1 MSKLADTIDWE
12 DTDTFFY
19 ERGIR
24 VVDLRNKLLTYCLAN
39 GFSEG
44 FSLTNQT
51 IKEYILGFNLQRLS
65 PDHQDYRFVIENMKE
80 EILDILEYEYENQL
94 NQLYDQAIIE
104 LSATENIPINIL
116 NSELIDGDLDC
127 SYIIWLNEYEVVKK
141 AIYERSGDDQT
152 PLTDDNRIL
161 SFFREIGMTKREALL
176 LEYLNLQDFEVYYLN
191 NLNRRLL
198 FNLQRYIHE
207 KLTTNLPKLKDFL
220 ATCQQE
226 SISQA
231 CNKHFYSGMNELD
244 SIDLNMLTQ
253 STQTTNEKIYYYLIE
268 NLGYNPVSYFCQ

>member
-19 ERGIR
+19 ERGVR
-24 VVDLRNKLLTYCLAN
+24 VADLRHKLLTYCLSN
-39 GFSEG
+39 GFSKG

-51 IKEYILGFNLQRLS
+51 IQEYISKFNVKRLS
-65 PDHQDYRFVIENMKE
+65 PNHQDYRFVVENMKE
-80 EILDILEYEYENQL
+80 EILAILENEYENQL
-94 NQLYDQAIIE
+94 NKLYDQAIIE
-104 LSATENIPINIL
+104 LSTSENIPINIL
-116 NSELIDGDLDC
+116 EHELFDGDLDC

-152 PLTDDNRIL
+152 PLTDDDRIL

-176 LEYLNLQDFEVYYLN
+176 LEHLNLQDFEVYYLN

-207 KLTTNLPKLKDFL
+207 KLTTNLPKLEDFL

-231 CNKHFYSGMNELD
+231 CNRHFYSAMNELD
-244 SIDLNMLTQ
+244 SIDLNMLTK
-253 STQTTNEKIYYYLIE
+253 STKTTNEQIYYYLIE